1 MHIIRGI
8 FAILA
13 RLGSIKLFDYYE
25 NTVLS
30 IYKYG
35 NWMIGSKPH
44 TPGDCRSERPN
55 SQSYNTGLY
64 LANPYF

>member
-55 SQSYNTGLY
+55 S
-64 LANPYF
+64 